1 MASPNTSEV
10 NTFGW
15 ELKAADVKWDFSEP
29 ISYTR
34 HYRSTSVSLTLNFH
48 VIYGSNPLRI
58 HYNAITACLLST
70 ARLEIYVSQFRTGR
84 N

>member
-1 MASPNTSEV
+1 MGSPNTCEA
-10 NTFGW
+10 NAFGY
-15 ELKAADVKWDFSEP
+15 ELKAADVKWDCSEP

-34 HYRSTSVSLTLNFH
+34 HCRSNSVSLTLNFH
-48 VIYGSNPLRI
+48 VIYGSSPLRI
-58 HYNAITACLLST
+58 HYNAITACLLRT